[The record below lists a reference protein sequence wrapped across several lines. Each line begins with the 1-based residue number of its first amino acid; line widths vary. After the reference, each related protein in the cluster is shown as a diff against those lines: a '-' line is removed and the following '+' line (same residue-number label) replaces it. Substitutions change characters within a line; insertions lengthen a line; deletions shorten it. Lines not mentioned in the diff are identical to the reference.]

1 MRLKTPVKVHNIYSY
16 IAIILI
22 VSVVAV
28 FLVGHQ
34 GMGTAKLAG
43 LVLAALA
50 VLPVFG
56 LLIRAKKA
64 VKSKQML
71 TVFVGGFLYKL
82 IILLFGIWWATTR
95 AGMDVTDFVVSC
107 MAFMIAFQI
116 SESLYFWASKKEDS
130 QN

>member
-1 MRLKTPVKVHNIYSY
+1 VKILNVYSY

-22 VSVVAV
+22 VSVIAV

-34 GMGTAKLAG
+34 GIGTTKLAG
-43 LVLAALA
+43 IVLAALA

-64 VKSKQML
+64 VKPKQL
-71 TVFVGGFLYKL
+71 LAIFVGGFFFKL
-82 IILLFGIWWATTR
+82 IILLIGIWWATTR
-95 AGMDVTDFVVSC
+95 TGMDTIDFVISC

-116 SESLYFWASKKEDS
+116 SESLYFWASTKENS